1 MRSLRSLIDWLP
13 YYFKAS
19 DTYIKDGK
27 GLFERYLEIF
37 GNYFEDK
44 VVGDIN
50 SLDDIIDVDR
60 TPEVYLG
67 YLWEFLGAMPY
78 ANPHAI
84 DPEKWKTI
92 FNGFDSP
99 STIETL
105 KNYWVYP
112 MNTSANSSNDH
123 FDLTDAQV
131 RSLVKYSIAL
141 FSIRGTRRFF
151 EILLKLYGLDVTIG
165 RYTAYPSPTVQDD
178 DDSDYYG
185 TDQDYYGTDDDY
197 AGSVDSLF
205 DSLTENTKVDSEF
218 ADLDGNCQLDSHSS
232 CSRCVTVIF
241 KLRASDGYQYIAGSN
256 QFRRLYKRMY
266 DLINTFLPLGARPH
280 LIFENIDIDGTVGV
294 FDPKTTRSLEIFID
308 RMPDKLMGGTVP
320 LVDNGDGWYKFNGSQ
335 IAFTSFL
342 DNRPVR
348 LKVKVVDTGILDG
361 SYGEPTPKT
370 FQVKFNGSDWSEDFE
385 DGHIFTINHRIDYGI
400 SLRATSISPLE
411 YNLETWLCPI
421 TLRFHHLYQYE
432 VFNEQTQAPHTIS
445 LSEPYSVVVIQSYA
459 GRTDTKNEDPSDD
472 AFVSLPVLNFTTGNS
487 LTLITEP
494 SYTIAIGNMTYTIDT
509 SNYVDYDEGEDV
521 YHDKHCYLDIIR
533 KPGVYE
539 YRQEA
544 RPENSLKVEVVM
556 NYNNAKPTLTQ
567 VDGTTSYMVDAD
579 NPTTDYLR
587 YCSNDNSYYLDMG
600 IENADVETDTLTVL
614 SEDSGLKAYLN
625 SLLSDLELIRKV
637 SDTNSHYVDEAVEIT
652 GSDLEDLVTDY
663 SPSTIVSF
671 AVSYLSKPIHN
682 NYQVLDIYIRKSERG
697 RSESVKQYTL
707 RLNTGELIGDKA
719 QIVFHDPVDNSI
731 LFGEAIRT
739 IGNYP
744 ISCRIID
751 VPLISLMSGFFD
763 FTNPLQSKYLRIS
776 LRTLYSPNPIIVD
789 IDNPNLRFNSGE
801 GFYLDDPGYYRF
813 KALNIQNGNYSSN
826 LLAVNVLS
834 NKYNDKYILELIDD
848 GNTSDDEEYMLRMAI
863 PENINGAA
871 VGTIIE
877 YTFKVRLTLNMSIIE
892 AQDILTIDPNAF
904 DFNVVAYRGTTPGN
918 GTYLDDVDVSDFE
931 EVFTDGDGNL
941 LPNYTVEAELTWK
954 YVKGNYTVGEIIVG
968 EGQSA
973 QTIDNRP
980 PGVYCFKLH
989 DVNKV
994 VSGTPTY
1001 RCIDIYEQQVRGE
1014 NNLFFDVDVI
1024 SRAWVK
1030 PAAQAYDYDNQG
1042 NRTWGFY
1049 KTHQGFAYAVRSC
1062 RYDPAVTETM
1072 PQFRLNLDNNPMGY
1086 KRVMMY
1092 KLVDNVNSGTWDT
1105 DSQYTPISYKL
1116 LGQAPDPSVPND
1128 DYGHWLN
1135 ESMGGVPDDWQATE
1149 NQKWVFTGTVYK
1161 LGELITGPQEPGKY
1175 IFRIEQ
1181 LGKTTVG
1188 QQEIWIDNKP
1198 INYAYLEVKEDIQ
1211 YSLIVDP
1218 KIAILQGTAVITNVS
1233 AISSAKFTKEE
1244 LVVKVVGPHNQQY
1257 SEEYKP
1263 PFSFY
1268 AYQIGEYT
1276 FTLYRREANN
1286 TLTQLVQAKF
1296 KVLSENGVS
1305 DEYLSW
1311 NWSDIAEKL
1320 VEVATTS
1327 TDVDWTVK
1335 IQDE

>member
-50 SLDDIIDVDR
+50 SLDDLIDVDK

-99 STIETL
+99 STIEAL
-105 KNYWVYP
+105 KKYWVYP

-131 RSLVKYSIAL
+131 RALVKYSIAL
-141 FSIRGTRRFF
+141 FSIRGTRKFF
-151 EILLKLYGLDVTIG
+151 EVLLKLYGLEVEIG
-165 RYTAYPSPTVQDD
+165 QYSAYPQTTVEDD

-197 AGSVDSLF
+197 AGSADSLF
-205 DSLTENTKVDSEF
+205 ESLTEITKLGSEF
-218 ADLDGNCQLDSHSS
+218 TDLDGNCQLDNHSS

-241 KLRASDGYQYIAGSN
+241 KLKASDGYAYQEGSN
-256 QFRRLYKRMY
+256 TFKRLYKRMY

-280 LIFENIDIDGTVGV
+280 LIFKDIVMGGSTGT
-294 FDPKTTRSLEIFID
+294 FDPKTDRNLEIFID
-308 RMPDKLMGGTVP
+308 RMPDTVMGGSVP
-320 LVDNGDGWYKFNGSQ
+320 LIDNGDGWYKFNGTQ

-348 LKVKVVDTGILDG
+348 LKVKVKDIGVLDG
-361 SYGEPTPKT
+361 TYGEPTPKT
-370 FQVKFNGSDWSEDFE
+370 FQIKFSDSDGWSEDFE
-385 DGHIFTINHRIDYGI
+385 DGHIFTINHRVDGGI

-421 TLRFHHLYQYE
+421 TIWFHHMYQYE
-432 VFNEQTQAPHTIS
+432 VFNEKTVAPYTIS
-445 LSEPYSVVVIQSYA
+445 LLEPFSVVVIQSYA
-459 GRTDTKNEDPSDD
+459 GRTSTKNEDPSDD
-472 AFVSLPVLNFTTGNS
+472 AFISLPVLNFTTGLY
-487 LTLITEP
+487 LTLIDQPE
-494 SYTIAIGNMTYTIDT
+494 YTIDIGSITYTIDT
-509 SNYVDYDEGEDV
+509 SNYVDYDEALDE
-521 YHDKHCYLDIIR
+521 YHDKHCYLCIIQE
-533 KPGVYE
+533 PGVYE
-539 YRQEA
+539 FRQEA
-544 RPENSLKVEVVM
+544 RPENSLKVEVDM
-556 NYNNAKPTLTQ
+556 DYNNAKPTLTQ
-567 VDGTTSYMVDAD
+567 VDGESTYMVDAE
-579 NPTTDYLR
+579 NPTTDLIR
-587 YCSNDNSYYLDMG
+587 FCSNDSSYLLDIGLGKADIETNTLG
-600 IENADVETDTLTVL
+600 IDSSNA
-614 SEDSGLKAYLN
+614 SLKEAVA
-625 SLLSDLELIRKV
+625 SLLSGLISVKRI
-637 SDTNSHYVDEAVEIT
+637 SDINSHYLDETVGIDS
-652 GSDLEDLVTDY
+652 SDLATLAAYNESLIT
-663 SPSTIVSF
+663 SF
-671 AVSYLSKPIHN
+671 IVSYLTKPVHN
-682 NYQVLDIYIRKSERG
+682 NYQTLELTFRKSERG
-697 RSESVKQYTL
+697 RNESTKQFIIY
-707 RLNTGELIGDKA
+707 LNKDENLSP
-719 QIVFHDPVDNSI
+719 IVSHDSVASSF
-731 LFGEAIRT
+731 LYGTEIRIT
-739 IGNYP
+739 DNYP
-744 ISCRIID
+744 ISCRVID
-751 VPLISLMSGFFD
+751 IPLVSLIKGFFD
-763 FTNPLQSKYLRIS
+763 FNNPFESRS
-776 LRTLYSPNPIIVD
+776 LSIRLKTLYSPNPIIVD
-789 IDNPNLRFNSGE
+789 LDNPNLKFNSGE

-813 KALNIQNGNYSSN
+813 KGLNIKNGNYSNSI
-826 LLAVNVLS
+826 LSIDITS
-834 NKYNDKYILELIDD
+834 NKYNDKYMLELIDD
-848 GNTSDDEEYMLRMAI
+848 GNTSDDEEYMLRMAV
-863 PENINGAA
+863 PENINGAP
-871 VGTIIE
+871 VGTVID

-892 AQDILTIDPNAF
+892 AQDILTIDPDAF
-904 DFNVVAYRGTTPGN
+904 DFNVEAYRGTTPGN
-918 GTYLDDVDVSDFE
+918 GTWIEDVDVNDFE
-931 EVFTDGDGNL
+931 EVLVDDDNNI
-941 LPNYTVEAELTWK
+941 LPNYTVEAEIAWK
-954 YVKGNYTVGEIIVG
+954 YVKGNYTVGEITVG

-980 PGVYCFKLH
+980 PGVYCFRLH
-989 DVNKV
+989 DITKALK
-994 VSGTPTY
+994 GTPTY
-1001 RCIDIYEQQVRGE
+1001 RCINIYEQEVRGE

-1049 KTHQGFAYAVRSC
+1049 KTHPEFAYAVRSC
-1062 RYDPAVTETM
+1062 RYDPAITETM
-1072 PQFRLNLDNNPMGY
+1072 PQFRLNLDNNPIGY

-1092 KLVDNVNSGTWDT
+1092 KLVDNNSGAWDT
-1105 DSQYTPISYKL
+1105 GSQYTDISYKL
-1116 LGQAPDPSVPND
+1116 LNAEVTQESPEL
-1128 DYGHWLN
+1128 GHWLN
-1135 ESMGGVPDDWQATE
+1135 ESMGGVPDDWMATE

-1181 LGKTTVG
+1181 LDKLV
-1188 QQEIWIDNKP
+1188 DNKP

-1268 AYQIGEYT
+1268 AYQIGEYL